1 MQPTPVGSERSLDT
15 RSKLFA
21 GGQLELG
28 RALSAAFNVSVA
40 ERLKVAR
47 KSWRVDAFRANVR
60 HMSFPG
66 HLLTLSS
73 PFRTRCWIQRSPV
86 AKCRARPRPSRS
98 TIPMAA
104 VASLHRAS
112 LVWLKR
118 DIGRRDR
125 RRAPRHCEYSIKSVG
140 IVERYTCQPCKAC

>member
-47 KSWRVDAFRANVR
+47 KSWRVDTFRANVR
-60 HMSFPG
+60 YVV
-66 HLLTLSS
+66 LSG
-73 PFRTRCWIQRSPV
+73 PV
-86 AKCRARPRPSRS
+86 AHAELPVSDSLLDPE
-98 TIPMAA
+98 IPGCQMSHSSQAFSVDNTDGSSCVAA
-104 VASLHRAS
+104 Q
-112 LVWLKR
+112 
-118 DIGRRDR
+118 G
-125 RRAPRHCEYSIKSVG
+125 
-140 IVERYTCQPCKAC
+140 

>member
-73 PFRTRCWIQRSPV
+73 PFRTRCWIQRSRLPNV
-86 AKCRARPRPSRS
+86 A
-98 TIPMAA
+98 
-104 VASLHRAS
+104 
-112 LVWLKR
+112 LVPGLL
-118 DIGRRDR
+118 GRQYRWQQLR
-125 RRAPRHCEYSIKSVG
+125 RCTGLAWYG
-140 IVERYTCQPCKAC
+140 